1 VATSSTDMLQRQTR
15 SKSNLEICPC
25 ARQAPEPLA
34 AAGPP
39 EAGRFFDVVVA
50 NILAGP
56 LVGLAPR
63 LVGYAKPG
71 AALAL
76 SGVLAGEQV
85 CNVVSFECLLHV
97 QQSQALARSRY
108 GGSCR
113 STAHVT
119 NVFTAGHTYSRQDTR
134 IHGTAGHTYSSSA

>member
-1 VATSSTDMLQRQTR
+1 MYLRG
-15 SKSNLEICPC
+15 
-25 ARQAPEPLA
+25 QAPEPLA

-39 EAGRFFDVVVA
+39 EASRAFDVVVA

-63 LVGYAKPG
+63 LAGYAKPG

-85 CNVVSFECLLHV
+85 CNFSVLNAYFIFNSRHAF
-97 QQSQALARSRY
+97 ARSRY

-113 STAHVT
+113 SAAHV
-119 NVFTAGHTYSRQDTR
+119 ARQDTH
-134 IHGTAGHTYSSSA
+134 IHQR